1 MENFDNENIIC
12 ESCGDDDG
20 ECESFTHIDD
30 NGDESEY
37 VICLSCWDELQDKIE
52 VGKQND
58 FKLKDG
64 CELVLCAYNCV
75 QQVTKYIKIKNN
87 AKAKTPVEE
96 VQVECCPKCN
106 HKLIE

>member
-12 ESCGDDDG
+12 ESCGSDNG
-20 ECESFTHIDD
+20 ECESFTHRDD

-37 VICLSCWDELQDKIE
+37 VICLTCWDELQDKIV

-64 CELVLCAYNCV
+64 CELVLRAYNSV
-75 QQVTKYIKIKNN
+75 QQVNKYIKVKNN
-87 AKAKTPVEE
+87 TKTKAPVEK
-96 VQVECCPKCN
+96 VDECCPKCN
-106 HKLIE
+106 HKLV